1 MTTGEILDYA
11 EIARRL
17 GVEVDSV
24 RTYHKRAE
32 ANRKAGTVSPV
43 DMPAPARR
51 IGQSPVWDAGAIAAW
66 VETRENRNLAQG
78 AKA

>member
-43 DMPAPARR
+43 DMPAPVRR
-51 IGQSPVWDAGAIAAW
+51 IGQSPVWDLVDI
-66 VETRENRNLAQG
+66 ETWAEVRENRNLAN
-78 AKA
+78 K